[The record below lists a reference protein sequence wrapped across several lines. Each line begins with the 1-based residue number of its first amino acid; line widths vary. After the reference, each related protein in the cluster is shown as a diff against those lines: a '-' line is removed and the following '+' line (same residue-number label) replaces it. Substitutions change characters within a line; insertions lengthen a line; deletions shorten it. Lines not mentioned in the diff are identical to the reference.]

1 MSELFAFRP
10 GQRIAVMGVG
20 NVLCADDGA
29 GMLFAGLIRT
39 KAERAGAL
47 VLEASTAPE
56 NFSGALRR
64 FNPDVLFIVDAA
76 GLDEQP
82 GAVRPVSEEQIGG
95 TAFST
100 HMLPLS
106 FLISYLAAE
115 CGCRVQVLGIQPAS
129 VQPGDELCAAV
140 RQAVEGLA
148 EEFFAALDGA
158 AGISQS

>member
-1 MSELFAFRP
+1 MSEFFAFRP
-10 GQRIAVMGVG
+10 GERVAVMGVG
-20 NVLCADDGA
+20 NALCADDGA
-29 GMLFAGLIRT
+29 GMLFAELVRDEAE
-39 KAERAGAL
+39 KAGVL

-56 NFSGALRR
+56 NFSGALRVFR
-64 FNPDVLFIVDAA
+64 PDVLFIVDAA
-76 GLDEQP
+76 GLDERP

-115 CGCRVQVLGIQPAS
+115 CGCRVQVLGVQPAS

-140 RQAVEGLA
+140 RQAVTGLA
-148 EEFFAALDGA
+148 EEFLAALDEA
-158 AGISQS
+158 AGTSQS